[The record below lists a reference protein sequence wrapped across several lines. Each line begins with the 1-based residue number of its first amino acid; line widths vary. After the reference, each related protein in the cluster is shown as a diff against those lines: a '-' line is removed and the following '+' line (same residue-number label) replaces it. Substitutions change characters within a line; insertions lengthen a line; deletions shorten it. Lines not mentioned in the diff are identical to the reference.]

1 MQEAVPLGEGGM
13 AAILGLAEDKIK
25 DICAQIS
32 AQGGTVQAVNFNCPG
47 QIVIAGSTKAVE
59 EAAAAMKEA
68 GAKRAILL
76 HVSAPFHST
85 LMEPAAKRLAEVL
98 DDITISDAKIPVVAN
113 VNGQIETS
121 AADIKANLVKQ
132 AASPVLWID
141 CTKTM
146 QAFGAETFV
155 ELGPGKPLCGFN
167 RKIDRKIHSENVEDI
182 PSLQKTLEFF
192 QEVR

>member
-1 MQEAVPLGEGGM
+1 M

-25 DICAQIS
+25 EICADIS
-32 AQGGTVQAVNFNCPG
+32 KDGGVVQAVNFNCPG

-59 EAAAAMKEA
+59 EAANRMKDA
-68 GAKRAILL
+68 GAKRAVLL

-113 VNGQIETS
+113 VNGQIETA
-121 AADIKANLVKQ
+121 AADIKASLIKQ

-146 QAFGAETFV
+146 LDFGAENFV
-155 ELGPGKPLCGFN
+155 EVGPGKTLCGFN